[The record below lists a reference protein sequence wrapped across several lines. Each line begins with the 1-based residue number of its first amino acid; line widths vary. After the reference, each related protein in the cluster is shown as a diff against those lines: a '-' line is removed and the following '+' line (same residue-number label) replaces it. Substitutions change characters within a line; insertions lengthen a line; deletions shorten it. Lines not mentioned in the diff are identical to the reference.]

1 MKLSGWRIFLALV
14 MVIAA
19 IRGLDRFSMLTSGRD
34 SAELGPQTALRSD
47 ASAAP
52 AKESFDY
59 FPGRYTNECREPAES
74 IAIF

>member
-1 MKLSGWRIFLALV
+1 MKLSRWGVCLALV

-19 IRGLDRFSMLTSGRD
+19 ILGLDRGGMLTSGHA
-34 SAELGPQTALRSD
+34 SAELGAQTGWRSD

-59 FPGRYTNECREPAES
+59 FPDHYTNQAQEPAEP
-74 IAIF
+74 IATF